1 MMSKDRAFTGRDDD
15 KLSQIIKMI
24 NKLRKENAQT
34 QICIDTMTKQASEE
48 GQLLD
53 KGIEVLRKTIAEMK
67 LGIGS
72 QETIK
77 KATSGSCQLSS

>member
-24 NKLRKENAQT
+24 NKLREENAQT

-77 KATSGSCQLSS
+77 KTTSGSCQLSS

>member
-77 KATSGSCQLSS
+77 KTTSGSCQLSS